1 MYVGLFGCVGSGGTV
16 QNLNV
21 SGTIDSSSS
30 EARTGGIAGNLD
42 GGAVTNCSFS
52 GNITMEG
59 SRYLGGIVGYA
70 ANKST
75 VANCYNS
82 AKVNFTR
89 TSDTDYTGGIAGGVD
104 ASTVKNCFN
113 EGSVTGDSN
122 AGGIAGNL
130 SNGSTI
136 VDCFNSGKI
145 EATHE
150 GGIVGWHFEGT
161 ADNCGWL
168 TGTATKGKG
177 GGFGS
182 DDAINAE
189 SVSDINSV
197 VTSLS
202 ASMDKDEIEVGK
214 TGTITLKLA
223 PATDGFSA
231 HSGAVKGMN
240 AEGYDEA
247 LVTVEKDEANG
258 TFTVTGVAEG
268 STEIT
273 VTATLYATKFSNP
286 TEYVDGDG
294 ENYVFTFPVTV
305 VAATQSNDSSSGSGS
320 TGGGGG
326 GGCSA
331 GFGALTLLAAVP
343 LLFRRKK

>member
-21 SGTIDSSSS
+21 SGTIYSSSS
-30 EARTGGIAGNLD
+30 EAHTGGIAGNLD

-59 SRYLGGIVGYA
+59 TRYLGGIVGYA

-82 AKVNFTR
+82 AEVNFTR

-150 GGIVGWHFEGT
+150 GGIVGWHFGGT

-168 TGTATKGKG
+168 TGTATDGKG
-177 GGFGS
+177 GGFSS
-182 DDAINAE
+182 DTINAE
-189 SVSDINSV
+189 SISDINSV

-214 TGTITLKLA
+214 TGAITLKLA

-231 HSGAVKGMN
+231 HSGAVEGMN

-247 LVTVEKDEANG
+247 VVTVDKDEANG

-273 VTATLYATKFSNP
+273 VKATFHATDLSSQSGYVSNGE
-286 TEYVDGDG
+286 EYT
-294 ENYVFTFPVTV
+294 FTFPVTV

-320 TGGGGG
+320 TTGGGG

-331 GFGALTLLAAVP
+331 GFGALALLAAVP